1 MASEAA
7 VDGGAGGA
15 ASTRDSAEPG
25 EDLAASQAGIANSDA
40 TRTIE
45 SACFITVRTRAGPAS
60 CGGYDTQPV
69 IRRTLRNFGVS
80 TMHRNLLI
88 AIVLLV
94 GATAAHAKTYHV
106 YVLAGQSNMD
116 GYGSVKDVPA
126 DMRGPVEGVRI
137 FHSPMLKDG
146 QPATGRGVWSALR
159 AGHGKDFAFDGKANK
174 LGSRFGAELTFAQ
187 RIRELRPDQNVALVK
202 YSRGGTSIALDASAR
217 KRFGAWD
224 PDYQDGEGIN
234 QYDHFLATL
243 RNATAVRDIDGDG
256 EDDTLVPAGILWMQG
271 ESDAQE
277 PGPAARYEANLKR
290 LMDLMRAA
298 MRVDDLPVVIGRISD
313 SFKGGKRV
321 WQHGPT
327 VRAGMAAFVA
337 NDPASALVT
346 STDAYGYS
354 DPWHYNSAGYLDL
367 GKRFADALHGINRDA
382 TAVRQALYMTTT
394 SGKKIVV
401 YHVDPKTGALASAQE
416 LDLPG
421 ASGPMAIS
429 NDRRFLYA
437 AVRGKPQRVQVFT
450 IDRATGKLT
459 PGALTELTGNP
470 TYLDVDATGR
480 WLLAAYYGDGMA
492 TVHAINTDG
501 TVTPGPV
508 QTVKL
513 ERNAHALLLDRNN
526 RFGYVPATGPNL
538 IWQFT
543 FDAGKGQ
550 LTAHKAKDV
559 AGGESE
565 RGKRGPR
572 HYAYHPTLDRVYAV
586 NEIDSSV
593 TVWSHDYIGGGLT
606 ATQSLSTL
614 PADFK
619 ERNTCADIHVTP
631 NGKYVYAS
639 NRGHDSLAAYRVDP
653 RNGSLTFI
661 DRFATESV
669 PREFEIDTTGRFV
682 YAAGQKTNKLACYR
696 IDDATGR
703 LTRFATVDT
712 PGGPIWVTAMELD

>member
-1 MASEAA
+1 MRP
-7 VDGGAGGA
+7 V
-15 ASTRDSAEPG
+15 RV
-25 EDLAASQAGIANSDA
+25 LAALIV
-40 TRTIE
+40 
-45 SACFITVRTRAGPAS
+45 C
-60 CGGYDTQPV
+60 C
-69 IRRTLRNFGVS
+69 LGVS
-80 TMHRNLLI
+80 
-88 AIVLLV
+88 
-94 GATAAHAKTYHV
+94 AHAKTYHL

-116 GYGSVKDVPA
+116 GYGSVKDIPEA
-126 DMRGPVEGVRI
+126 SRGPVDGVRI
-137 FHSPMLKDG
+137 YHSPMLKDG
-146 QPATGRGVWSALR
+146 QPATGAGVWSELR
-159 AGHGKDFAFDGKANK
+159 AGHGKDFAFNGKSNK
-174 LGSRFGAELTFAQ
+174 LGSRFGLELTFAQ
-187 RIRELRPDQNVALVK
+187 HIRKLRPNQNVALVK

-224 PDYQDGEGIN
+224 PDFIQGNGVN

-243 RNATAVRDIDGDG
+243 RSATAVRDIDGDG

-298 MRVDDLPVVIGRISD
+298 LRVDDLPVVIGRISD
-313 SFKGGKRV
+313 SHKNGKRV
-321 WQHGPT
+321 WPHGPT
-327 VRAGMAAFVA
+327 VRTGMAAFVA
-337 NDPASALVT
+337 KDPAAALVT

-354 DPWHYNSAGYLDL
+354 DPWHYDSAGYLDM
-367 GKRFADALHGINRDA
+367 GKRFAEALHRINRDA
-382 TAVRQALYMTTT
+382 TAVRQALYLTAT

-401 YHVDPKTGALASAQE
+401 YHVDPKSGELSKQQE

-421 ASGPMAIS
+421 PSGPVAIS
-429 NDRRFLYA
+429 EDRRFLYA

-450 IDRATGKLT
+450 LDRATGQLT

-470 TYLDVDATGR
+470 TYFDVDATGR

-492 TVHAINTDG
+492 TVHGINEDG
-501 TVTPGPV
+501 SVEAGPV
-508 QTVKL
+508 QTVPL

-526 RFGYVPATGPNL
+526 RFGYVPATGPNV
-538 IWQFT
+538 IWQFA
-543 FDAGKGQ
+543 FDARQGKLNALKPGE
-550 LTAHKAKDV
+550 V
-559 AGGESE
+559 AGGESD

-586 NEIDSSV
+586 NELDSSV

-606 ATQSLSTL
+606 ATQSLTTL
-614 PADFK
+614 PDDFK

-631 NGKYVYAS
+631 NGNYVYAS

-653 RNGSLTFI
+653 NTGALTYI

-682 YAAGQKTNKLACYR
+682 YSAGQKTNKLACYR
-696 IDDATGR
+696 IDNTTGR

-712 PGGPIWVTAMELD
+712 PGGPIWVTTIELE